1 MKNTFKFIIC
11 IALSLSPVVVP
22 MISAQTGG
30 GYEIT
35 QSVIAGGGGQNSTG
49 GTFSLDGTIGQSVA
63 GGAQKY
69 PYILQSGFWNSAAL
83 FPTAAAATIEGR
95 IVTADGRGV
104 RSVLISLTDA
114 TTNETRTT
122 RSTAFGYYRFEDVI
136 VGQTYIL
143 TANAKRFTFNPNT
156 RAISP
161 LEDLAEEDFV
171 ALPVGK

>member
-1 MKNTFKFIIC
+1 MKNTFKFIFY
-11 IALSLSPVVVP
+11 IALSISLFIVP
-22 MISAQTGG
+22 INAQSGG
-30 GYEIT
+30 GYQIT

-49 GTFSLDGTIGQSVA
+49 GGFSLDGTIGQSVA
-63 GGAQKY
+63 GGGVQKY
-69 PYILQSGFWNSAAL
+69 PYILQSGFWNPSAL

-95 IVTADGRGV
+95 IKTADGRGV

-122 RSTAFGYYRFEDVI
+122 RSTAFGYYRFEDVV
-136 VGQTYIL
+136 VGQIYIL
-143 TANAKRFTFNPNT
+143 TASAKRFSFNPNT

-161 LEDLAEEDFV
+161 LEDLADEDFV